1 MDQTFVQFSK
11 NYKSS
16 TKTLVLTIV
25 PFMSIAV
32 HTSYYHCIS
41 SYPLVCV
48 GSCGIVRGF
57 SFLPHIFF
65 LI

>member
-32 HTSYYHCIS
+32 HTIIVF
-41 SYPLVCV
+41 LV
-48 GSCGIVRGF
+48 I
-57 SFLPHIFF
+57 L
-65 LI
+65 